1 MTNKFYKE
9 LNEEIRNS
17 NKFPKWVTFLT
28 FCVIIALMIAG
39 KMGAFD
45 GW

>member
-1 MTNKFYKE
+1 MTAESEFYSD
-9 LNEEIRNS
+9 IS
-17 NKFPKWVTFLT
+17 FL
-28 FCVIIALMIAG
+28 ILISLMIAG